1 MRIGEL
7 AKKCGVSVETV
18 RYYQRQGLLDTPERP
33 LGQNRLYAAA
43 HRNRIQFIKRAQAL
57 GFSLDEV
64 SKLLSLS
71 RADCNEAEAIAYRKL
86 VLVREKLADLTR
98 IENVLL
104 DAISGCKQRGTF
116 DGCPIITSLIDPDN

>member
-1 MRIGEL
+1 M
-7 AKKCGVSVETV
+7 ETV
-18 RYYQRQGLLDTPERP
+18 RYYQRQGLLDTPVRP
-33 LGQNRLYAAA
+33 LGQNRHYTGA
-43 HRNRIQFIKRAQAL
+43 HSARIKFIKRAQAL

-71 RADCNEAEAIAYRKL
+71 RADCIEAEAIASRKL
-86 VLVREKLADLTR
+86 LLVREKLADLTR

-104 DAISGCKQRGTF
+104 DAITSCKQRGAF